1 MILNEPYLQIG
12 KLNSNNYT
20 LRIIFGMRWWVV
32 TIGNRLIE
40 IILNVWWAV
49 FVSIKIASS
58 KLT

>member
-1 MILNEPYLQIG
+1 
-12 KLNSNNYT
+12 
-20 LRIIFGMRWWVV
+20 MRWWVV

-49 FVSIKIASS
+49 FVSIKITSS